1 MADKKRIMMIRPG
14 KRFARMVFGP
24 PLGFLS
30 LIAML
35 RRHFPDRFEIKLVEQ
50 ALYNLTT
57 EQVRQRMAAFRPDLV
72 CFSCLSVE
80 ADEMHELAAITK
92 QLFPEVP
99 VWVGGPHASVFY
111 DWEIETGNVD
121 AACIGEGEQ
130 TFIEMVQAW
139 LEGRPLD
146 GVPGL
151 ALSRGGQFATTA
163 PRAPIADLDSLP
175 LPAWDLIDLHRYD
188 REWSMNGFVHSTP
201 WAIIFTTRACPY
213 QCIYCHCIFGKKVRK
228 RSIENVMAE
237 LELLVKQHGV
247 REIHIVDDI
256 FNLDLERAKAIC
268 DRIIAQK
275 LDIKIAFPNGLRGDR
290 MDRELIRKLKKAGC
304 YSITYAVE
312 TASPRLQKRIK
323 KNLDLEKVREVI
335 AWTDEE
341 KMICRAFFMLGFPGE
356 TLEELKMTVDY
367 AVSSR
372 ILHASFFTVVVYPRT
387 GLFEMA
393 KEVYPEM
400 DLSTQYSFFNL
411 RYWAE
416 TPFYT
421 RATGID
427 LYKIQRNAYR
437 AFLLRPSLIARIFL
451 RFPKNMTFLKGIY
464 YGLRA
469 TLHSLMAVEM
479 HIDEAIRKRK
489 DSAAGARPGG

>member
-14 KRFARMVFGP
+14 RRFPRMGLAQ
-24 PLGFLS
+24 PLGLLS

-35 RRHFPDRFEIKLVEQ
+35 RRHFPDRFAIELVEQ
-50 ALYNLTT
+50 PLHDLSA
-57 EQVRQRMAAFRPDLV
+57 EQVRRRMEAFGPDLV
-72 CFSCLSVE
+72 CFSCMSVDAE
-80 ADEMHELAAITK
+80 EMHELAAISK

-99 VWVGGPHASVFY
+99 VWIGGSHASFFY
-111 DWEIETGNVD
+111 EWEIATGNVD
-121 AACIGEGEQ
+121 AVCIGEGER
-130 TFIEMVQAW
+130 TFIEMVHAW

-146 GVPGL
+146 DVAGL
-151 ALSRGGQFATTA
+151 AL
-163 PRAPIADLDSLP
+163 PREGKAVLTPPRETIEDLDSLP
-175 LPAWDLIDLHRYD
+175 LPAWDLIDFGLYGKQI
-188 REWSMNGFVHSTP
+188 SMNAFVHSTP
-201 WAIIFTTRACPY
+201 WALLFTTRACPY

-228 RSIENVMAE
+228 RSIENVIAE
-237 LELLVKQHGV
+237 IEVLVKQHGV

-335 AWTDEE
+335 AWTDQE

-411 RYWAE
+411 RYWAVM
-416 TPFYT
+416 PFYT

-427 LYKIQRNAYR
+427 LYKIQRDAYR
-437 AFLLRPSLIARIFL
+437 AFFLRPSVIARIII
-451 RFPKNMTFLKGIY
+451 RFPKNIWFLRGIY
-464 YGLRA
+464 WGVRA
-469 TLHSLMAVEM
+469 TLSSVAAIQMRLYEAV
-479 HIDEAIRKRK
+479 RKRQ
-489 DSAAGARPGG
+489 AAVPPGR